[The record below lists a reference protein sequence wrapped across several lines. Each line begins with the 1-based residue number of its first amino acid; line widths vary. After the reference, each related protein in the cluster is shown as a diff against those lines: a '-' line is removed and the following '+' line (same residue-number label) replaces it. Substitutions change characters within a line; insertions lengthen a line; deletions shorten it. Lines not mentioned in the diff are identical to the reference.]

1 MSKDEIENQHARVAN
16 ALGID
21 SETMK
26 NHPYD
31 LEVGKI
37 GSLLVRWHDQAPD
50 GVIREGT
57 LGSYTTYIRSGNDY
71 GTRGFVEKGVRRYQS
86 G

>member
-1 MSKDEIENQHARVAN
+1 MSKDEIENQHARIAN

-21 SETMK
+21 SETMRD
-26 NHPYD
+26 HPYD
-31 LEVGKI
+31 LEVGKS

-50 GVIREGT
+50 GVIREGR
-57 LGSYTTYIRSGNDY
+57 LGSYTTHIRPQVGS
-71 GTRGFVEKGVRRYQS
+71 TPRTFAEKDFRRSQL

>member
-1 MSKDEIENQHARVAN
+1 MSKEKIEDQHARVAS

-21 SETMK
+21 SETMR

-31 LEVGKI
+31 LEVGKS
-37 GSLLVRWHDQAPD
+37 GSLLVRWHEQAPD
-50 GVIREGT
+50 GVIREGW
-57 LGSYTTYIRSGNDY
+57 LGSYTTHIRPGNDS
-71 GTRGFVEKGVRRYQS
+71 GTRNFVEKGVRRYQS

>member
-1 MSKDEIENQHARVAN
+1 MSKDEIENQHARIAN

-21 SETMK
+21 SKTMK

-31 LEVGKI
+31 LEVGKS

-50 GVIREGT
+50 GVIREGR
-57 LGSYTTYIRSGNDY
+57 LGSYTTHIRPRDASARR
-71 GTRGFVEKGVRRYQS
+71 TFVEKGAQRYQS

>member
-1 MSKDEIENQHARVAN
+1 MSKNEIENQHARVAS

-21 SETMK
+21 SEIMR

-31 LEVGKI
+31 LEVGKS

-50 GVIREGT
+50 GVIREGR
-57 LGSYTTYIRSGNDY
+57 LGSYTTHIRPRVRSDPRTFLEN
-71 GTRGFVEKGVRRYQS
+71 GVRRYQS

>member
-1 MSKDEIENQHARVAN
+1 MSTDEIENQHARVAN

-31 LEVGKI
+31 LEVGKS

-50 GVIREGT
+50 GVIREGR
-57 LGSYTTYIRSGNDY
+57 LGSYTTHIRLENDSTSWTF
-71 GTRGFVEKGVRRYQS
+71 GEKRVRRYQAV
-86 G
+86 

>member
-1 MSKDEIENQHARVAN
+1 MSKDEIENQHARIAN

-21 SETMK
+21 SKTMRD
-26 NHPYD
+26 HPYD
-31 LEVGKI
+31 LEVAKS

-50 GVIREGT
+50 GVIREGR
-57 LGSYTTYIRSGNDY
+57 LGSYTTHIRPRNDSARR
-71 GTRGFVEKGVRRYQS
+71 TFVEKGARRYQS

>member
-31 LEVGKI
+31 LEVGKS

-50 GVIREGT
+50 GVIREGR
-57 LGSYTTYIRSGNDY
+57 LGSYTTHIRLENDS
-71 GTRGFVEKGVRRYQS
+71 TSWTFEKKRVQRYQAV
-86 G
+86 

>member
-1 MSKDEIENQHARVAN
+1 MSKDEIEDQHARVAN

-21 SETMK
+21 SDTMR

-31 LEVGKI
+31 LEVRKSGY
-37 GSLLVRWHDQAPD
+37 LLVRWHEQAPD
-50 GVIREGT
+50 GVIREGR
-57 LGSYTTYIRSGNDY
+57 LGSYTTHIRPGNDS
-71 GTRGFVEKGVRRYQS
+71 GTRSFVEKGVRRYQS